1 MKRDI
6 NIETSVSQYYR
17 KLGDMVVSTP
27 TGKLLTKVEQDHL
40 KALYYLRADE
50 VEREEQ
56 EALRG
61 YKKRNYKRGGKK

>member
-6 NIETSVSQYYR
+6 KLETSVSQYFR
-17 KLGDMVVSTP
+17 KLGDDIANTP
-27 TGKLLTKVEQDHL
+27 TGKPLTKIEQEHL

-56 EALRG
+56 EALKM
-61 YKKRNYKRGGKK
+61 YKIRNYKRGVKK

>member
-6 NIETSVSQYYR
+6 KLETSVSQYFR
-17 KLGDMVVSTP
+17 KLGNDLADTP
-27 TGKLLTKVEQDHL
+27 TGKLLSKTEQDHL

-56 EALRG
+56 EALKM
-61 YKKRNYKRGGKK
+61 YKIRNYKRGKK

>member
-6 NIETSVSQYYR
+6 KIETSVSQYYR
-17 KLGDMVVSTP
+17 KLGDDVANTP
-27 TGKLLTKVEQDHL
+27 TGQLLTKVEQDHL

>member
-6 NIETSVSQYYR
+6 KPETSVSQYYR
-17 KLGDMVVSTP
+17 KLGDTVADTP
-27 TGKLLTKVEQDHL
+27 TGRMLTKTEQGHL

-56 EALRG
+56 EALKM
-61 YKKRNYKRGGKK
+61 YKIGNYKRGKK

>member
-1 MKRDI
+1 LKRDI
-6 NIETSVSQYYR
+6 KIETSVSQYYR
-17 KLGDMVVSTP
+17 KLGDMVANTT
-27 TGKLLTKVEQDHL
+27 TGKLLTKIEQDHL

-61 YKKRNYKRGGKK
+61 YKKRSYKRRSK

>member
-6 NIETSVSQYYR
+6 KIETSVSQYYR
-17 KLGDMVVSTP
+17 KLGDDVADTP

-40 KALYYLRADE
+40 TALYYLRAEE

-61 YKKRNYKRGGKK
+61 YKKRNYKRGGNK

>member
-6 NIETSVSQYYR
+6 KIQMGVPEYYR
-17 KLGDMVVSTP
+17 KLGDDVANTP
-27 TGKLLTKVEQDHL
+27 TGKMLTEAECNKL
-40 KALYYLRADE
+40 KDSYYEYALK

-61 YKKRNYKRGGKK
+61 HKKRNYKRGKK

>member
-6 NIETSVSQYYR
+6 KLETSVSQYYR
-17 KLGDMVVSTP
+17 KLGDTVADTP
-27 TGKLLTKVEQDHL
+27 TGKMLTKVEQEHL

-56 EALRG
+56 EALKM
-61 YKKRNYKRGGKK
+61 YKIRNYRRGRK

>member
-6 NIETSVSQYYR
+6 KIETSVSQYYR
-17 KLGDMVVSTP
+17 KLGDMVASTP
-27 TGKLLTKVEQDHL
+27 IGKLLTKVEQDHL
-40 KALYYLRADE
+40 KALYYLRAEE